1 MTVRLLDL
9 DDPAV
14 AVDAVGAK
22 ALGLARARRAGLPAL
37 PGFVVPAQMAETA
50 LRTGAEA
57 LARGGSGAAR
67 LAVSEVALEPAL
79 VRDLRA
85 AAQRLGP
92 ALVVRS
98 SSPHEADAAWAGAF
112 TSYLGVGPDD
122 LDVAVRGCWASVFSP
137 TSLDRCEALEL
148 PVDRLGMA
156 VLVQPE
162 VVAEA
167 GGTARCEADGSVT
180 VTSVRGSPAPLLA
193 GWAPGAVCRVATDG
207 AVDGADPS
215 LPPALP
221 AAVADLARDVR
232 DALGHGLVEWA
243 ARDGE
248 VVLLQ
253 SQPLPHE
260 PPRAGRPA
268 LTPGLHV
275 GVCLRVA
282 RLVSRFPG
290 PLAADL
296 VLPWAVAL
304 PAPPEVSAAP
314 GGDPAAML
322 AEVRALAREL
332 TLQAWRDL
340 ARAADALARLR
351 GLEPGST
358 GPLTSAREP
367 DAARGGRAL
376 GLLAGL
382 ADHLVATG
390 ALRAPGDL
398 WRLSTPHL
406 QALVADVGPS
416 ARRDPAAPSHRL
428 PPDPWGPFVHA
439 VVRATGRQAV
449 GTPSAPGAAAGVAYV
464 LAAGSGDALPVA
476 GRVLVADRPLPSLAA
491 LLWNAAGL
499 VTAGGSPGAHLIE
512 VAQSLGVPAVT
523 GCRLDGLL
531 DGRTLLA
538 VDGDGGTVAAVPG

>member
-1 MTVRLLDL
+1 MTVGLLDL

-14 AVDAVGAK
+14 AVEAVGAK
-22 ALGLARARRAGLPAL
+22 ALRLARARRAGLPAL

-67 LAVSEVALEPAL
+67 LAVSDVALDPAL

-85 AAQRLGP
+85 AAQRLGS

-137 TSLDRCEALEL
+137 TALDRRDALEL
-148 PVDRLGMA
+148 PVEQLGMA

-193 GWAPGAVCRVATDG
+193 GWAPGAVCHVAADG

-215 LPPALP
+215 LPPSLP
-221 AAVADLARDVR
+221 GAVADLARDVR

-243 ARDGE
+243 ARDGG

-253 SQPLPHE
+253 SQPLADA
-260 PPRAGRPA
+260 PPRAERPA

-304 PAPPEVSAAP
+304 PAPPEARTDP
-314 GGDPAAML
+314 GGNPAAML

-332 TLQAWRDL
+332 TLQTWRDL

-358 GPLTSAREP
+358 GPLASAREP
-367 DAARGGRAL
+367 DATRGGRAL

-382 ADHLVATG
+382 AEHLAATG
-390 ALRAPGDL
+390 VLRTPGDL

-406 QALVADVGPS
+406 QTLVAGARPS
-416 ARRDPAAPSHRL
+416 ARRYPVGPSHRL
-428 PPDPWGPFVHA
+428 PPEPWGPFVHA
-439 VVRATGRQAV
+439 VVSATGRQAQ
-449 GTPSAPGAAAGVAYV
+449 GTPSAPGAAAGVAHV
-464 LAAGSGDALPVA
+464 LATGSGGAPPVP

-499 VTAGGSPGAHLIE
+499 VTAGGSPGAHLLE